1 MRGIVTISH
10 NIWEYIHNLKK
21 LLNCLFHSY
30 LFDMYKTTMLSRI
43 GRRNRYITALAGTE
57 LSGGRSSIVSAAA
70 SFSLQSTTSCTLCT
84 PASWQQCRTYNTTCQ
99 QATSLSSS
107 ITYNEYS
114 TQYKL
119 VPISSPPVVRYT
131 STSITSTP
139 NQDDTNNRGE
149 ELYQQAMSA
158 LTKASKAKQ
167 KHEEELLKEQF
178 EAMEKQRIKTQQ
190 RQLNR
195 KSSNDPRL
203 QRLNDIDAQSAN
215 DDGKGGG
222 INDRAAGVAVVRTI
236 VKQSN
241 AKSIIQKKIH
251 VEQSNDGAKSKNNE
265 ESEEYYQKLAQEYLE
280 EAAFKYGHP
289 LALVRLG
296 NEALTHSKN
305 SSKDDTT
312 KPLFN
317 TERMTSWILESPIK
331 LGAALAFIEDKSYN
345 VLALQL
351 YQEAGKQG
359 SSEGWYNFGHM
370 LWEGGAVSD
379 DISWSDGATDKEK
392 AIDAFHKA
400 IELQDSDAMYFVAA
414 QYLNYDEE
422 EGGDENENELLVKCY
437 ELYGSEF
444 LLKLKAD
451 RLENEWDT
459 FMEKSRQPDDESNTT
474 LDSSAQTQ
482 QQTDSQMKL
491 LSFSNMYHQYGYAL
505 LQYAAFGHEH
515 GPALHHLALLHNQ
528 NDNIQ
533 TFHQILNKA
542 ASTGNP
548 DSLFLQGHCYYTG
561 SDGHNKN
568 IPLALENFLAA
579 SESQH
584 VDAMVSAGAI
594 LHQGVI
600 SDDGR
605 RNVIIQRD
613 QQRAFELYQQA
624 GELGSIEGWRNVVSC
639 YATGQGVP
647 KCIDTAKYIAKTM
660 LRD

>member
-1 MRGIVTISH
+1 M
-10 NIWEYIHNLKK
+10 
-21 LLNCLFHSY
+21 
-30 LFDMYKTTMLSRI
+30 
-43 GRRNRYITALAGTE
+43 
-57 LSGGRSSIVSAAA
+57 
-70 SFSLQSTTSCTLCT
+70 
-84 PASWQQCRTYNTTCQ
+84 
-99 QATSLSSS
+99 
-107 ITYNEYS
+107 
-114 TQYKL
+114 
-119 VPISSPPVVRYT
+119 
-131 STSITSTP
+131 STSIDTSTP
-139 NQDDTNNRGE
+139 NQNDDTSNRGE

-167 KHEEELLKEQF
+167 KHEEQLLKEQF

-190 RQLNR
+190 RQVNR
-195 KSSNDPRL
+195 NSNNDPRL
-203 QRLNDIDAQSAN
+203 QRLNDIDAQSTK
-215 DDGKGGG
+215 DDGEGGG

-241 AKSIIQKKIH
+241 AKRDDIIQKQIH
-251 VEQSNDGAKSKNNE
+251 VEQSSAAKANNEE
-265 ESEEYYQKLAQEYLE
+265 ESEEHYQKLSQQYLE
-280 EAAFKYGHP
+280 EAAFRYSHP

-296 NEALTHSKN
+296 NEALIKN
-305 SSKDDTT
+305 SNNDDTT
-312 KPLFN
+312 KPLFD

-331 LGAALAFIEDKSYN
+331 LGAALAFIKGESYN

-370 LWEGGAVSD
+370 LWEGGVVSD
-379 DISWSDGATDKEK
+379 DVSWSDGASDKEK

-422 EGGDENENELLVKCY
+422 EGGDENGNNVLLAKCY

-444 LLKLKAD
+444 LSKLKAD
-451 RLENEWDT
+451 GLENEWDT
-459 FMEKSRQPDDESNTT
+459 FMEESIQPSDESNNALDLSLQTT
-474 LDSSAQTQ
+474 QRA
-482 QQTDSQMKL
+482 DSQL
-491 LSFSNMYHQYGYAL
+491 ESFSNIYHQYGYAL
-505 LQYAAFGHEH
+505 LQYAAFGYEH

-528 NDNIQ
+528 NDDIQ
-533 TFHQILNKA
+533 TFHQILTKA

-594 LHQGVI
+594 LHQGVV
-600 SDDGR
+600 SDDDNGR
-605 RNVIIQRD
+605 RTVIIQRD

>member
-1 MRGIVTISH
+1 LESIPPPPDV
-10 NIWEYIHNLKK
+10 
-21 LLNCLFHSY
+21 
-30 LFDMYKTTMLSRI
+30 
-43 GRRNRYITALAGTE
+43 RYI
-57 LSGGRSSIVSAAA
+57 SID
-70 SFSLQSTTSCTLCT
+70 
-84 PASWQQCRTYNTTCQ
+84 
-99 QATSLSSS
+99 
-107 ITYNEYS
+107 
-114 TQYKL
+114 
-119 VPISSPPVVRYT
+119 
-131 STSITSTP
+131 TSTP
-139 NQDDTNNRGE
+139 NHDDTNNRGE

-158 LTKASKAKQ
+158 LTKASTAKQ

-190 RQLNR
+190 RQVNR
-195 KSSNDPRL
+195 NSNNDPRL
-203 QRLNDIDAQSAN
+203 QRLNDIDAQSTK
-215 DDGKGGG
+215 DDGKGGSM
-222 INDRAAGVAVVRTI
+222 NDRAAGVAVVRTI
-236 VKQSN
+236 VRQSN
-241 AKSIIQKKIH
+241 KARDDIIQKKIH
-251 VEQSNDGAKSKNNE
+251 VEQSSTAKANNNV
-265 ESEEYYQKLAQEYLE
+265 ESEEHYQKLAQEYME
-280 EAAFKYGHP
+280 EAAFRYGHP

-296 NEALTHSKN
+296 NEALTYSKK
-305 SSKDDTT
+305 SSNDDTT
-312 KPLFN
+312 KPLFD

-414 QYLNYDEE
+414 QYLNYDDEE
-422 EGGDENENELLVKCY
+422 EDHGNENNALLAKCY

-444 LLKLKAD
+444 LSKLKTD
-451 RLENEWDT
+451 GLENEWDT
-459 FMEKSRQPDDESNTT
+459 FMEESIQPSDESNNALDLSLQTT
-474 LDSSAQTQ
+474 QRA
-482 QQTDSQMKL
+482 DSQLAL
-491 LSFSNMYHQYGYAL
+491 LSFSNIYHQYGYAL
-505 LQYAAFGHEH
+505 LQYAAFGYDH

>member
-1 MRGIVTISH
+1 MLLRIVV
-10 NIWEYIHNLKK
+10 
-21 LLNCLFHSY
+21 
-30 LFDMYKTTMLSRI
+30 
-43 GRRNRYITALAGTE
+43 GRRNRSITAIESSVGR
-57 LSGGRSSIVSAAA
+57 RSSVVLEAAVA
-70 SFSLQSTTSCTLCT
+70 SSSFSLQSTSCTLCT
-84 PASWQQCRTYNTTCQ
+84 PALWQLRTYNSTCQ
-99 QATSLSSS
+99 QATPLPSS
-107 ITYNEYS
+107 ITYNQYHH

-119 VPISSPPVVRYT
+119 VPLSPPPFVRYN
-131 STSITSTP
+131 SRSIDTSTP
-139 NQDDTNNRGE
+139 NQDDDTTKRGE

-158 LTKASKAKQ
+158 LTQASTAKQ
-167 KHEEELLKEQF
+167 KHEEKLLKEQF

-195 KSSNDPRL
+195 KSNNDPRL
-203 QRLNDIDAQSAN
+203 QRLNDIDSQSAKV
-215 DDGKGGG
+215 DGKGGKM
-222 INDRAAGVAVVRTI
+222 NDRAAGVAVVRTI

-241 AKSIIQKKIH
+241 AKRDDIIQKKIH
-251 VEQSNDGAKSKNNE
+251 VEQSSAAKANNNV
-265 ESEEYYQKLAQEYLE
+265 ESEEHYQKLAQEYME
-280 EAAFKYGHP
+280 EAAFRYGHP

-296 NEALTHSKN
+296 NEALTYSKK
-305 SSKDDTT
+305 SSNDDTT
-312 KPLFN
+312 KPLFD

-331 LGAALAFIEDKSYN
+331 VGAALSFIEDKSYN

-370 LWEGGAVSD
+370 LWEGSIVSD
-379 DISWSDGATDKEK
+379 DISWSDGASDKEK

-400 IELQDSDAMYFVAA
+400 IELQDSDAMYFVAV
-414 QYLNYDEE
+414 QYLNYDERDV
-422 EGGDENENELLVKCY
+422 DENENDALLAKCY
-437 ELYGSEF
+437 ELYGPGF
-444 LLKLKAD
+444 LSKLKAN
-451 RLENEWDT
+451 RLENQWDT
-459 FMEKSRQPDDESNTT
+459 FMEKSIQTDDESNTT

-482 QQTDSQMKL
+482 QPTDSQMKL

-548 DSLFLQGHCYYTG
+548 NSLFLEGHCYYTG
-561 SDGHNKN
+561 SDGYDKS

-579 SESQH
+579 AESQH

-600 SDDGR
+600 SDDYGR
-605 RNVIIQRD
+605 RTVIIQRD